1 MFRSAIAALVLAL
14 LLAGGANAAW
24 AQKDDKRE
32 KARERIRAIVVTQL
46 IEKLDLD
53 DKTAAKLMP
62 ILEKAQDEAAAIQ
75 RDNRAA
81 RQELRRMHRRGNAKD
96 AEILRLVDRLVEN
109 REKAHKVEA
118 EMVAEARKVLKP
130 MQAARLIV
138 VLPRIKARIAAEIR
152 KAVEGKR
159 GGGAGADDDPDMPD
173 TEDDEEF

>member
-1 MFRSAIAALVLAL
+1 VAGAAD
-14 LLAGGANAAW
+14 AAW

-62 ILEKAQDEAAAIQ
+62 ILEKAQDEGAAIQ
-75 RDNRAA
+75 RDNRAI
-81 RQELRRMHRRGNAKD
+81 RQELRRLHRGRANAKD
-96 AEILRLVDRLVEN
+96 ADVNKLIDRLVEN
-109 REKAHKVEA
+109 REKAHKVESG
-118 EMVAEARKVLKP
+118 MIAEARKILKP
-130 MQAARLIV
+130 MQAARLVV

-159 GGGAGADDDPDMPD
+159 GGAGTGDDPDMSDP
-173 TEDDEEF
+173 EDDEEF